1 MEKVGAR
8 VTNRGEYAVWVGLET
23 VAIAALISLGIYSEI
38 SKGTC
43 KTVSR
48 SFRPSFTKSF
58 LPLRMVGS
66 PTGREPARQTLG
78 AYAIMG
84 TSGELIRL
92 INYVDDIVTTLR
104 RINAFI
110 PAMDAEE
117 KKRLAENLRAAGANL
132 NSILATLD
140 KGA

>member
-1 MEKVGAR
+1 
-8 VTNRGEYAVWVGLET
+8 
-23 VAIAALISLGIYSEI
+23 
-38 SKGTC
+38 
-43 KTVSR
+43 
-48 SFRPSFTKSF
+48 
-58 LPLRMVGS
+58 
-66 PTGREPARQTLG
+66 
-78 AYAIMG
+78 MG